1 MVLNAFKSGVFPLQP
16 TEVSGN
22 SGMSDCV
29 TKVSDRFS
37 LKILTPKQML
47 ERLPITLAKLKAG
60 KRSENLTKWNPSN
73 NIFFTL
79 SKRNY

>member
-1 MVLNAFKSGVFPLQP
+1 MVLNAFKSGIFPLQP

-47 ERLPITLAKLKAG
+47 ERLPIILAKLKAG
-60 KRSENLTKWNPSN
+60 NRSENLIKWNPSN
-73 NIFFTL
+73 NIFFIL